1 MRGKKLILLLM
12 LAGLLQTGTSQSER
26 QVRKFVRQ
34 QLSWYP
40 HLHLLDLYKSCYQDF
55 MGAEHLVTNSEVANY
70 YVQKELSEMDTAA
83 YVQGFLE
90 PCGLYGNYMRVPL
103 AFVKNGTVPAD
114 SLVSWFVQSSG
125 PNRPTRWR
133 NGWLAGIRSSVS
145 STKWTSSFRSTR
157 ATRPPSAPFSNGVV
171 TPASTARNSSSITIR
186 TTESSPGRFCART
199 KSCSTG
205 NPFCD
210 NFPTSIL
217 NISDLVSFQKKCI
230 FAPLKF

>member
-40 HLHLLDLYKSCYQDF
+40 HLHLIDLYKSCYQDF

-125 PNRPTRWR
+125 AEPPHTLEEWMARWNKIER
-133 NGWLAGIRSSVS
+133 IIDQMDLQLPEYENDKA
-145 STKWTSSFRSTR
+145 
-157 ATRPPSAPFSNGVV
+157 
-171 TPASTARNSSSITIR
+171 TIR
-186 TTESSPGRFCART
+186 AIFERGGYASVHSKEFKQYYHPHYRIVSRKILRKNKKLFHGQ
-199 KSCSTG
+199 
-205 NPFCD
+205 PF
-210 NFPTSIL
+210 L
-217 NISDLVSFQKKCI
+217 R
-230 FAPLKF
+230 